1 VGFVL
6 HFLLIIAS
14 FQSVVYEGNGS
25 EENEL
30 CSDPRGRRANRT
42 ELLLLLLHV
51 RKTRTRRAREE
62 EEEERVCLEEGLDAP
77 KRWDRHCAS

>member
-1 VGFVL
+1 MGFVR

-14 FQSVVYEGNGS
+14 FLSVVCESNGS

-30 CSDPRGRRANRT
+30 CSDPRGRRANRR
-42 ELLLLLLHV
+42 ELLQLLHV
-51 RKTRTRRAREE
+51 RKTRTRRARE

>member
-1 VGFVL
+1 MLCVKVM
-6 HFLLIIAS
+6 
-14 FQSVVYEGNGS
+14 NGS

-30 CSDPRGRRANRT
+30 CSDPRGRRANRR
-42 ELLLLLLHV
+42 ELLLLLHV
-51 RKTRTRRAREE
+51 RKTRTRRAREEE